1 MDRTDVTAARA
12 RDLPSVAPMRA
23 AIPLASIAIL
33 LAPGLAGAQAPSA
46 AAAPPAHDV
55 SALAKETQ
63 NPVSSLISIPF
74 QFNFLNGGG
83 LDDETLLNL
92 NLQPVIPFQVGEDW
106 KVIAR
111 TIVPIDSYPGGD
123 GVRYSGVGDIE
134 EQLFISPARPGPI
147 VIGVGPMFSLPT
159 ATALPAQTGSW
170 AGGVAAVVVK
180 TAGPFVLGGLVTR
193 LWTFADHG
201 DDREVNQFLVQPFV
215 NVNFGQ
221 GWALSTA
228 PTITADYDAPEGEQ
242 WNIPLGL
249 GISRTTVF
257 NHRPTQLGV
266 QYYYAVERP
275 ASGPA
280 HQLRFVVSLLFPA
293 GH

>member
-1 MDRTDVTAARA
+1 MHQTPALALIA
-12 RDLPSVAPMRA
+12 LLVAPA
-23 AIPLASIAIL
+23 H
-33 LAPGLAGAQAPSA
+33 AGAQAPQA
-46 AAAPPAHDV
+46 AAPPPAHDV

-63 NPVSSLISIPF
+63 NPVSSLISVPF
-74 QFNFLNGGG
+74 QFNFLNGGA
-83 LDDETLLNL
+83 LDDQTLLNL
-92 NLQPVIPFQVGEDW
+92 NLQPVIPFAVSEDW

-111 TIVPIDSYPGGD
+111 TIVPINSYPAGG
-123 GVRYSGVGDIE
+123 GVRYSGFGDVQ
-134 EQLFISPARPGPI
+134 EQLFISPAKPGPI
-147 VIGVGPMFSLPT
+147 VIGVGPMLSLPT

-180 TAGPFVLGGLVTR
+180 NAGPFVLGGLVTR

-201 DDREVNQFLVQPFV
+201 DDREVDQFLFQPFV
-215 NVNFGQ
+215 NFNFGQ
-221 GWALSTA
+221 GWALSTG
-228 PTITADYDAPEGEQ
+228 PSITKDNDAPDGDQ
-242 WNIPLGL
+242 WNVPLGF
-249 GISRTTVF
+249 GVTRTTVF

-275 ASGPA
+275 STGPA